1 MKKIK
6 NEKQVE
12 KKEQN
17 KIIELGSKKVKTEK
31 GITILILVITII
43 VLLILAGI
51 TISAITGDNGLIQNA
66 GKAKESAEIDS
77 EKEAVETATVEAMG
91 KNKYGNV
98 VRSELQEELN
108 KDLGDGI
115 TSVLDGDNEEY
126 IVKFIQS
133 ERYYTVNANGDVEY
147 IKVTNGEKILTVQCV
162 DSKNQ
167 LLLEYQYMILQDQY
181 SKKAPE
187 IAGYIPHEESITG
200 EITEDTTITFI
211 YYLIF
216 NNDDTLVFTGL
227 DQSGNITTNESQI
240 VSYMV
245 GDGSSTYGN
254 GLKEKEIS
262 GVLKIPETYN
272 GKKVTRIGQNAFRE
286 NNNIFRVE
294 ISDNIE
300 RIDLYAFNRANNMES
315 LVIGKN
321 VTNIGNYSFWHCGNL
336 KSVTFKNNNDC
347 WGVTS
352 FGGCG
357 NWTEIN
363 IDNTNTAYK
372 VEDNILYSA
381 DGKILKLCPRGRTGE
396 FVVPETV
403 EIIDQNAFA
412 YTYSLSSVV
421 ITDNVK
427 QINGS
432 AFNSSY
438 ISNIKIG
445 KNIENIGL
453 TAFYNCIYLKNIT
466 IDSLVIAENLTSGDS
481 CEHLLYFAETI
492 YLKEGIANVGEYIT
506 TNYTQTDSDKTGYVK
521 YIK

>member
-147 IKVTNGEKILTVQCV
+147 IKVTNGEKVLTVQCV

-167 LLLEYQYMILQDQY
+167 ILSEYQYMILQDQY

-187 IAGYIPHEESITG
+187 IAGYVPHEEIISG
-200 EITEDTTITFI
+200 EITEDTTITFM

-216 NNDDTLVFTGL
+216 SNDDTLVFTGL
-227 DQSGNITTNESQI
+227 DQSGDITTTESQI

-272 GKKVTRIGQNAFRE
+272 GKKVTRIGQNAFKE

-412 YTYSLSSVV
+412 YTYSLSNIV
-421 ITDNVK
+421 ITNNVK
-427 QINGS
+427 QINTN

-438 ISNIKIG
+438 IKSIVIG
-445 KNIENIGL
+445 ESVQNIG
-453 TAFYNCIYLKNIT
+453 TGAVNHCRYLKSVT
-466 IDSLVIAENLTSGDS
+466 INSSEIAGNLSTSSACGN
-481 CEHLLYFAETI
+481 LLNSAETI
-492 YLKEGIANVGEYIT
+492 YLKEGITNVGEYIT

>member
-17 KIIELGSKKVKTEK
+17 KNIELGSKKVKTEK
-31 GITILILVITII
+31 GITILVLVITII

-98 VRSELQEELN
+98 VKSELQEELN
-108 KDLGDGI
+108 KDLGEGI
-115 TSVLDGDNEEY
+115 TSVSDGDNEEY

-133 ERYYTVNANGDVEY
+133 ERYYTINANGDVEY
-147 IKVTNGEKILTVQCV
+147 IKVTNGEKVLTVQCV

-167 LLLEYQYMILQDQY
+167 LLSEYQYMILQDQY

-216 NNDDTLVFTGL
+216 NNEDTLVFTGL
-227 DQSGNITTNESQI
+227 DQSGNITTIESQI

-272 GKKVTRIGQNAFRE
+272 GKKVTRIGQSAFRE
-286 NNNIFRVE
+286 CSNIYDLE
-294 ISDNIE
+294 ISDNVE
-300 RIDLYAFNRANNMES
+300 KIDSYAFNRVNNMKS

-321 VTNIGNYSFWHCGNL
+321 VTNIGSYSFWHCDNL

-352 FGGCG
+352 FGECG

-381 DGKILKLCPRGRTGE
+381 DGKILKLCPRGRTGD
-396 FVVPETV
+396 FVIPETV
-403 EIIDQNAFA
+403 ETIDQSAFA
-412 YTYSLSSVV
+412 YTWSLSNVV
-421 ITDNVK
+421 ITNNVK
-427 QINGS
+427 QINRF

-438 ISNIKIG
+438 IKSIVIG
-445 KNIENIGL
+445 ESVQNIGL
-453 TAFYNCIYLKNIT
+453 GAFNNCSYLKNVT
-466 IDSLVIAENLTSGDS
+466 INSSEIAGNLSTSGA
-481 CEHLLYFAETI
+481 CGNLLNSAEII
-492 YLKEGIANVGEYIT
+492 YLKEEIADVGEYIT
-506 TNYTQTDSDKTGYVK
+506 TNYIQTSSDKKGYVK

>member
-6 NEKQVE
+6 
-12 KKEQN
+12 KE
-17 KIIELGSKKVKTEK
+17 E
-31 GITILILVITII
+31 GITILVLVITII

-51 TISAITGDNGLIQNA
+51 TISAISGDNGIIQNA
-66 GKAKESAEIDS
+66 GRSKENAEIDS
-77 EKEAVETATVEAMG
+77 EKEAVETATVQAMG

-98 VRSELQEELN
+98 VKDELQEELN
-108 KDLGDGI
+108 KDLGNGI
-115 TSVLDGDNEEY
+115 TDVLDGENEEY
-126 IVKFIQS
+126 IVKFIKS

-147 IKVTNGEKILTVQCV
+147 IKVTNGEKVLTVQCV

-272 GKKVTRIGQNAFRE
+272 GKKVTRIGQSAFRE
-286 NNNIFRVE
+286 CSNIYDLE
-294 ISDNIE
+294 ISDNVE
-300 RIDLYAFNRANNMES
+300 KIDSNAFNWANNMKS

-321 VTNIGNYSFWHCGNL
+321 VTSIGSYSFWHCNNL

-352 FGGCG
+352 FGECG

-363 IDNTNTAYK
+363 IDNTNTVYK

-381 DGKILKLCPRGRTGE
+381 DGKALKLCPRGHTGD
-396 FVVPETV
+396 FAVPETV
-403 EIIDQNAFA
+403 ETICQNAFA
-412 YTYSLSSVV
+412 YTWSLSNVV

-427 QINGS
+427 QINTN

-438 ISNIKIG
+438 IKSIIIG
-445 KNIENIGL
+445 ESVQNIG
-453 TAFYNCIYLKNIT
+453 TAAFNNCSYLKNVT
-466 IDSLVIAENLTSGDS
+466 INSSEIAGILSTSSACGNLLNS
-481 CEHLLYFAETI
+481 AETI
-492 YLKEGIANVGEYIT
+492 YLKEGITNVGEYIT